1 MADKEK
7 KKSTS
12 LDLRSLRKL
21 TDRLLS
27 PVRQHST
34 FLLVMISLGLVAYSV
49 IIISGALQQTDDPAY
64 REEQSANRI
73 KSTFDKETIKK
84 IDNLRISTDSSSIDL
99 PDGRRNPFIN

>member
-1 MADKEK
+1 MADK
-7 KKSTS
+7 KKSIS
-12 LDLRSLRKL
+12 LDLHSFQEALNKFLYPIR
-21 TDRLLS
+21 
-27 PVRQHST
+27 VHST
-34 FLLVMISLGLVAYSV
+34 FLLTLIALALVAYSV
-49 IIISGALQQTDDPAY
+49 IIISGAIQQTDDLQY